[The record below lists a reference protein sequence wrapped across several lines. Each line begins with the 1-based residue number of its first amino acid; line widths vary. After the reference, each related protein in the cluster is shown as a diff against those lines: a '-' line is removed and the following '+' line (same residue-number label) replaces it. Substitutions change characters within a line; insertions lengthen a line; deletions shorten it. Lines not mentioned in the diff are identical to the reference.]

1 MKNMNELPFNL
12 FLIGFMGTGKSALAS
27 CLHRQ
32 YHMELVEMDEKIAE
46 QEGMSIPEIFEQ
58 KGEPYFRDAETALLR
73 ALGTKKGAVV
83 SCGGGVPASPE
94 TVKKRVSG
102 NRNRP
107 LLRNRESVES
117 IRELMEERRPRYEQA
132 ADLVIATDG
141 KTVEEI
147 CGELIRRLQDEK

>member
-58 KGEPYFRDAETALLR
+58 KGEPYFRDAETGCCAPSGQKKALWYPAAAACRCGSATWKPCAR
-73 ALGTKKGAVV
+73 A
-83 SCGGGVPASPE
+83 
-94 TVKKRVSG
+94 
-102 NRNRP
+102 
-107 LLRNRESVES
+107 
-117 IRELMEERRPRYEQA
+117 ERSF
-132 ADLVIATDG
+132 
-141 KTVEEI
+141 
-147 CGELIRRLQDEK
+147 C